1 MFETKTGLRTF
12 ATLITIAALTFAASI
27 TPASAEV
34 KHASTVRF
42 IASKFVEKKYVEG
55 FSAGKPDFGFTI
67 EALLQLRA
75 AGQSANSFKPAVDFN
90 LRSAANAGIS
100 TKVGLLY
107 VDKKFQTGRGGMFLV
122 ASKAFALPK
131 SSLSTS
137 VLNSVKAAV
146 SKTGE
151 IADANGN
158 TFIYGWTVLGLKA
171 AGETKL
177 ANLVATKLASIA
189 RPDGGFGT
197 DLTGDT
203 LTSGSDASGMALMA
217 LAAVNKTGTSAQ
229 EKAKSAASTKA
240 VNWLTK
246 TALVTDHYE
255 AWGDVDVNGTAYAAM
270 GLSAAGKLNPSI
282 QKWLVSRIAPNGGL
296 VSAYSSGA
304 ADIFA
309 SAQGY
314 IALLGSSYVSLIK

>member
-1 MFETKTGLRTF
+1 MFETKTGLRTI
-12 ATLITIAALTFAASI
+12 ATLITVAALTFAASI

-42 IASKFVEKKYVEG
+42 IASKFVNKQYVEG
-55 FSAGKPDFGFTI
+55 FTPGKPDFGFTI

-100 TKVGLLY
+100 TKVGTLF

-131 SSLSTS
+131 STLSTS

-146 SKTGE
+146 GKTGE
-151 IADANGN
+151 IVDANGN

-171 AGETKL
+171 SGETKL

-217 LAAVNKTGTSAQ
+217 LAAVKSSGNLNQ
-229 EKAKSAASTKA
+229 ERSKSGASTKA
-240 VNWLTK
+240 VTWLTK
-246 TALVTDHYE
+246 TALVKDHFE
-255 AWGDVDVNGTAYAAM
+255 AWGEVDVNGTAYAAM
-270 GLSAAGKLNPSI
+270 GLSAAGQTNSAI
-282 QKWLVSRIAPNGGL
+282 QKWMVSRIAPTGGL